1 MFDIGFSELILVFII
16 GLVVL
21 GPQRLPV
28 AVKTVVGWIRA
39 LRSLAANVQNELAQ
53 ELKLQELQDSLKKVE
68 EASKNSLSPELKA
81 SMEELKQSA
90 ESMKRTYL
98 GENEKADDEAN
109 TIHNP
114 LVKNAED
121 SHEGVT
127 PAAADHQAS
136 APAQAPEAATSAA
149 PQPAVQQEQ
158 HTPVVHVSPAASD
171 MAAAHSAT
179 VRVAEPAAS
188 GVAQVAETVSPVASD
203 AAVAPSA
210 AVHVAEPAA
219 SGVAQVAEPASSAAS
234 NAAVAKSA
242 TARAAEAPAA
252 ASAPYETA
260 AGKPDA
266 ASNTAPAAAPE
277 KPKAVKDE
285 APTLSSRAP
294 VSTTQ
299 PDER

>member
-127 PAAADHQAS
+127 PGTADHQVS

-149 PQPAVQQEQ
+149 PQPAAQQEQ

-179 VRVAEPAAS
+179 VRVAEPAS
-188 GVAQVAETVSPVASD
+188 
-203 AAVAPSA
+203 SA
-210 AVHVAEPAA
+210 AR
-219 SGVAQVAEPASSAAS
+219 GVAQVAEPASSAAS
-234 NAAVAKSA
+234 DAAVAKSA

-266 ASNTAPAAAPE
+266 VPHNAPAAAPE

>member
-1 MFDIGFSELILVFII
+1 VFDIGFSELILVFIV

-114 LVKNAED
+114 LVKNAAD

-136 APAQAPEAATSAA
+136 APMQAPENSATE
-149 PQPAVQQEQ
+149 PAEPVMQQEQ
-158 HTPVVHVSPAASD
+158 QAPVVHVSPAASEPTVVQPAKAQ
-171 MAAAHSAT
+171 AAGAVSPA
-179 VRVAEPAAS
+179 ASEPAAVQPVKVQAT
-188 GVAQVAETVSPVASD
+188 GAVS
-203 AAVAPSA
+203 
-210 AVHVAEPAA
+210 PAA
-219 SGVAQVAEPASSAAS
+219 SEPVAVQSEGI
-234 NAAVAKSA
+234 
-242 TARAAEAPAA
+242 RAAEAPAA
-252 ASAPYETA
+252 ASAPYENN
-260 AGKPDA
+260 AG
-266 ASNTAPAAAPE
+266 TPAAAQGYASATVAE
-277 KPKAVKDE
+277 KAKAAVKDE
-285 APTLSSRAP
+285 APALSSRAP
-294 VSTTQ
+294 VSPSQ